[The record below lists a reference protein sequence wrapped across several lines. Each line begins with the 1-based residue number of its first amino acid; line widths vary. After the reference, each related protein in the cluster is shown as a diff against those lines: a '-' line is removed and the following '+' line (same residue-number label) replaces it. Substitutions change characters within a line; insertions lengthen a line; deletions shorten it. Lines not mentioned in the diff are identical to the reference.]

1 MQGLRPLLAL
11 MVFHATVL
19 ISMNSRYALTGHC
32 LYVNVQVSVLHFLE
46 VLVMDTFTFQQ
57 IGYGNFSVV
66 FKVLRRIEGCLYAV
80 KRSNKQ
86 LHNDMDR

>member
-1 MQGLRPLLAL
+1 ML
-11 MVFHATVL
+11 
-19 ISMNSRYALTGHC
+19 
-32 LYVNVQVSVLHFLE
+32 NVQVSVLHFVG
-46 VLVMDTFTFQQ
+46 VLIMEMFTFQQ

>member
-1 MQGLRPLLAL
+1 MLSVDIAYML
-11 MVFHATVL
+11 
-19 ISMNSRYALTGHC
+19 
-32 LYVNVQVSVLHFLE
+32 NVQVSVLHFVG
-46 VLVMDTFTFQQ
+46 VLIMEMFTFQQ